1 MNCSALHG
9 LEFCEHSLTA
19 PSKDIETPYLPQFL
33 WPVTCWQKQLMWNF
47 SKRASSWPN
56 PKSPLILISVSL
68 VYWSKPTWASAAC
81 LIAVGGPPGSAM
93 AAMTLD
99 MKSSRELYQL
109 ISHQLSTA
117 LTTKDFLKAVR
128 LSRLRTDIK
137 RRNRRARK
145 VSEIAN
151 FDPSQALQDPAE
163 KSSEAFKVKDGP
175 QGHLK
180 VPLWISMHLYD
191 TIMHT
196 VPTFLSSDASGP
208 DIAQCHCCADN
219 LCAQARLEQI
229 ETCRAWLG
237 LSAICTGSTLAH
249 GSNITNMTSES
260 TGTAPT
266 CTCSETLTLISPS
279 SRGLSIGLESRC
291 GWTQVDFSCLE
302 WGNGWCEAGIPRIG
316 LVVLEAC
323 LARFG

>member
-1 MNCSALHG
+1 
-9 LEFCEHSLTA
+9 
-19 PSKDIETPYLPQFL
+19 
-33 WPVTCWQKQLMWNF
+33 
-47 SKRASSWPN
+47 
-56 PKSPLILISVSL
+56 
-68 VYWSKPTWASAAC
+68 
-81 LIAVGGPPGSAM
+81 M

-180 VPLWISMHLYD
+180 VPL
-191 TIMHT
+191 
-196 VPTFLSSDASGP
+196 
-208 DIAQCHCCADN
+208 
-219 LCAQARLEQI
+219 
-229 ETCRAWLG
+229 
-237 LSAICTGSTLAH
+237 
-249 GSNITNMTSES
+249 
-260 TGTAPT
+260 
-266 CTCSETLTLISPS
+266 
-279 SRGLSIGLESRC
+279 
-291 GWTQVDFSCLE
+291 
-302 WGNGWCEAGIPRIG
+302 
-316 LVVLEAC
+316 
-323 LARFG
+323 